1 MLMRKREDDGIPSMK
16 KPSRD
21 MSEESGISES
31 TKERGE
37 ATNEREAAAQDFL
50 DAIADGDA
58 KALVDAFIA
67 LDMACGELE
76 DEGEEE
82 EEGEGEPMGE
92 PKKSPK
98 DLISIILA
106 KKKPS

>member
-21 MSEESGISES
+21 MSEESGISEG

-37 ATNEREAAAQDFL
+37 VTNEREAAAQDFL

-67 LDMACGELE
+67 LDMACGE
-76 DEGEEE
+76 DGEGEEE
-82 EEGEGEPMGE
+82 EDEGEPMGE
-92 PKKSPK
+92 PKRSPK
-98 DLISIILA
+98 DLVSIILA
-106 KKKPS
+106 KKKA

>member
-1 MLMRKREDDGIPSMK
+1 MLMRKREDDGIPSVK

-21 MSEESGISES
+21 MSEESGISEG
-31 TKERGE
+31 TQERGE

-67 LDMACGELE
+67 LDMACGEP
-76 DEGEEE
+76 EEE
-82 EEGEGEPMGE
+82 EEEEEEGEPMGE
-92 PKKSPK
+92 PKRSPK
-98 DLISIILA
+98 DLVSIILA
-106 KKKPS
+106 KKKA

>member
-1 MLMRKREDDGIPSMK
+1 MLMRKREDDGIPSVK

-21 MSEESGISES
+21 MSAESGMSEG

-37 ATNEREAAAQDFL
+37 ATNEREAAAQDFI

-67 LDMACGELE
+67 LDMACDEIEDEGE

-82 EEGEGEPMGE
+82 ESMGE
-92 PKKSPK
+92 PKRSPK
-98 DLISIILA
+98 DLVSIILA
-106 KKKPS
+106 KKKA

>member
-1 MLMRKREDDGIPSMK
+1 MRKREDDGIPSVK

-21 MSEESGISES
+21 MSEESGISEG

-50 DAIADGDA
+50 DAIAEGDA

-67 LDMACGELE
+67 LDMACGEDGE
-76 DEGEEE
+76 GEGEEE
-82 EEGEGEPMGE
+82 EEEEEGGSMGE

-98 DLISIILA
+98 DLVSIILA
-106 KKKPS
+106 KKKA

>member
-1 MLMRKREDDGIPSMK
+1 MLMRKREDDGIPSVK

-21 MSEESGISES
+21 MSEESGISEGA
-31 TKERGE
+31 KERGE

-67 LDMACGELE
+67 LDMACGEP
-76 DEGEEE
+76 EEE
-82 EEGEGEPMGE
+82 EEEGEPMGE
-92 PKKSPK
+92 PKRSPK
-98 DLISIILA
+98 DLVSIILA
-106 KKKPS
+106 KKKA

>member
-21 MSEESGISES
+21 MSEESGISEG